1 MSTWMDIGYH
11 ENKSYKFLNLQCF
24 VHILVICGHQ
34 MVMRRKTLIK
44 SLQGSLLGH
53 VICMTSSNCHQGAM
67 PLHEG
72 VVSFSKS
79 SSIFSSSEGCTSD
92 SLVKNSGF
100 LNLSISSHNTFY
112 ENLLM
117 MLLCYYKSYLQ
128 KYGSMMRQ
136 DSYGITFLCLYLCSK
151 RALRIQQLR
160 NLFWSIKA
168 HDL

>member
-1 MSTWMDIGYH
+1 MSTWMDIGYN

-44 SLQGSLLGH
+44 SLQVSLLGD
-53 VICMTSSNCHQGAM
+53 VMCMTSSNCHQGVM

-79 SSIFSSSEGCTSD
+79 SSIFSFSEGWTSY
-92 SLVKNSGF
+92 SLIKNSGF
-100 LNLSISSHNTFY
+100 LNLSISSRNTFY
-112 ENLLM
+112 EDLLV

-128 KYGSMMRQ
+128 KYGNMIAMVLHS
-136 DSYGITFLCLYLCSK
+136 FV
-151 RALRIQQLR
+151 
-160 NLFWSIKA
+160 
-168 HDL
+168 